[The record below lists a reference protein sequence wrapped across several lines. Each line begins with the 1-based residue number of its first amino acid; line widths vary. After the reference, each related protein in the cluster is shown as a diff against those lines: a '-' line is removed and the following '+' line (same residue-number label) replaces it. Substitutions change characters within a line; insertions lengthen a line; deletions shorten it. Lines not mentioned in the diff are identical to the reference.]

1 MTVER
6 REEKVGKPLL
16 TGSALGG
23 DKFRDICD
31 METIPPEKDV
41 LINNAKIPIS
51 KVLNHQWSEPSLF
64 FSLLL
69 PGWKTVAQK
78 EVLNSAYE
86 VWNAV
91 RTQRKTRKG

>member
-16 TGSALGG
+16 AGSALGG

-31 METIPPEKDV
+31 METIPPETDV

-64 FSLLL
+64 FSLLSS
-69 PGWKTVAQK
+69 GWKTAAQK
-78 EVLNSAYE
+78 EVLNSAYK